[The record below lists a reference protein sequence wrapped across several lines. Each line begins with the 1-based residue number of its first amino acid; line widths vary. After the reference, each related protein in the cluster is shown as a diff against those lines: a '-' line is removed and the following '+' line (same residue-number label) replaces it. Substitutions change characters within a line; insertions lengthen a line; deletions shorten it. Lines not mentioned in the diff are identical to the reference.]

1 MKEIRLRIVVP
12 VAIVIAF
19 VAVVLLFDP
28 QISQTF
34 DEEFHL
40 VAGC

>member
-1 MKEIRLRIVVP
+1 MKKIQLRIVVP

-19 VAVVLLFDP
+19 VAVVLFDP